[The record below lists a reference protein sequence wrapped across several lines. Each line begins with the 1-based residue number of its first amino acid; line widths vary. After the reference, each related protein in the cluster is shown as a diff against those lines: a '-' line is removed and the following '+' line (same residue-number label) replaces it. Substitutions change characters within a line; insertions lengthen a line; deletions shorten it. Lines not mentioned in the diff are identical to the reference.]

1 MKLSQRV
8 QKIKPSPTLAVSAK
22 AKAMKASGIDV
33 ISFGAGEPDF
43 DTPEPI
49 KQAAI
54 TALKEGFTK
63 YTVESGIPELKDAII
78 AKLKRDQNLDYTREE
93 ILVSNGG
100 KHVLYNIAQA
110 LFEAGDEVIIPAP
123 YWVSYPDQVILND
136 ATPVIISTNE
146 ASGFKVKP
154 EQLRETITKK
164 TKAFVLN
171 SPSNPTGTAY
181 SVDELKQLASI
192 LVKHQLLCISDE
204 IYEKVIYDGF
214 KQTSIAQVSP
224 QIKSLTIIVN
234 GVSKTYAMTGW
245 RMGFAAGPKELIS
258 AMTKIQSQVTSNIN
272 SITQKACVEAYN
284 GDQKCVEKMLQEFD
298 KRRRFIVEA
307 LNAIDGINCYNP
319 QGSFYV
325 FPSIKRLFGEK
336 TPQGTIINH
345 ADDFASY
352 LLDHHQVAVVPG
364 EGFGADGYMR
374 LSYATSMEQIKKGIE
389 RIKKAVKELN

>member
-22 AKAMKASGIDV
+22 AKTMKASGIDV

-54 TALKEGFTK
+54 QALKEGFTK

-78 AKLKRDQNLDYTREE
+78 AKLKRDQGLDYIREE

-154 EQLRETITKK
+154 EQLEKVITKK

-171 SPSNPTGTAY
+171 SPSNPTGSAY
-181 SVDELKQLASI
+181 SAEELKGLASV
-192 LVKHQLLCISDE
+192 LVKNQLICISDE

-224 QIKSLTIIVN
+224 QMKALTIIVN
-234 GVSKTYAMTGW
+234 GVSKAYAMTGW
-245 RMGFAAGPKELIS
+245 RMGFAAGPKDLIG

-284 GDQKCVEKMLQEFD
+284 GDQKCVGKMVQEFD
-298 KRRRFIVEA
+298 KRRCFIVEA
-307 LNAIDGINCYNP
+307 LNAIERITCYNP
-319 QGSFYV
+319 QGAFYV
-325 FPSIKRLFGEK
+325 FPSIKGLIGGK
-336 TPQGTIINH
+336 TPQGKMITH

-364 EGFGADGYMR
+364 EGFGVDGYIR
-374 LSYATSMEQIKKGIE
+374 LSYATSLEQIKKGIE
-389 RIKKAVKELN
+389 RIKKAVGNLS